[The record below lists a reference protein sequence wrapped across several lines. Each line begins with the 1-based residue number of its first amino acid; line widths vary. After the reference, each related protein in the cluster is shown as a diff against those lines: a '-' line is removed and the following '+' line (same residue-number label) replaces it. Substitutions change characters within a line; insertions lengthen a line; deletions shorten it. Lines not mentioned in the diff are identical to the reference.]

1 MTKSKNIFVCIGAIH
16 HDYLLNL
23 KNSIINKRTNPITHN
38 YRIGGVAYNV
48 AELISIF
55 DKIQFYGLS
64 INKELRNKISKNILV
79 KKINNEKSERYY
91 VALSDKNNKFILGLA
106 NTDVYENTKF
116 YKIPNMINKYII
128 FDLNFSKN
136 FIEKAINKLSNK
148 NKIVVCATSVHKIIK
163 IKKIINQIDLIF
175 LNKAELKRLTN
186 ISSIHNGIKKILKI
200 NNKIKVIATNSKN
213 NVLYGDNKSIIKIK
227 PPKIKVQNENGAGD
241 ALAGM
246 MLYLLSKG
254 YNKEEILKY
263 SVACGSYYANGN
275 KLSSKRD
282 LLKIK
287 NISRSVKLKQNG

>member
-1 MTKSKNIFVCIGAIH
+1 MVKSKNIFVCIGAIH

-23 KNSIINKRTNPITHN
+23 KNNIINKRTNPIIHN
-38 YRIGGVAYNV
+38 TRIGGVAYNI

-55 DKIQFYGLS
+55 DKIQFYSLS
-64 INKELRNKISKNILV
+64 IDKELHSKISKNIFI
-79 KKINNEKSERYY
+79 KKINNKKSERYY

-136 FIEKAINKLSNK
+136 FIEKAINSLSNK

-163 IKKIINQIDLIF
+163 IKKIINQIDMIF
-175 LNKAELKRLTN
+175 LNKAELTRLTN
-186 ISSIHNGIKKILKI
+186 ISSIVDGVKKILKI
-200 NNKIKVIATNSKN
+200 NKKIKIIATNSKN
-213 NVLYGDNKSIIKIK
+213 NVIYGDNKSIIKIK

>member
-1 MTKSKNIFVCIGAIH
+1 MAKSKNIFICIGAIH

-48 AELISIF
+48 AELISF
-55 DKIQFYGLS
+55 FEKIQLYSLS
-64 INKELRNKISKNILV
+64 INKELKNKISKNISV

-91 VALSDKNNKFILGLA
+91 VAISDKKNKFMLGLA

-116 YKIPNMINKYII
+116 YKIPHIVNKYIV
-128 FDLNFSKN
+128 FDLNFSKD
-136 FIEKAINKLSNK
+136 FIENAINKLSNK
-148 NKIVVCATSVHKIIK
+148 NRIVVCATSVHKIIK
-163 IKKIINQIDLIF
+163 IKKIISKIDIIF
-175 LNKAELKRLTN
+175 LNKAELIKFTN
-186 ISSIHNGIKKILKI
+186 IDNIEQGVKKILKI
-200 NNKIKVIATNSKN
+200 NNKIKIVATNSKN
-213 NVLYGDNKSIIKIK
+213 NVIYGDNNSIIKLK
-227 PPKIKVQNENGAGD
+227 PPKIKVKNENGAGD

-254 YNKEEILKY
+254 YNKEQILKY

-275 KLSSKRD
+275 RLSSKKD

-287 NISRSVKLKQNG
+287 HISRRVKLK

>member
-1 MTKSKNIFVCIGAIH
+1 MVKSKNIFVCIGAIH

-23 KNSIINKRTNPITHN
+23 KKSIIKKRTNPIIHN
-38 YRIGGVAYNV
+38 TRIGGVAYNI

-55 DKIQFYGLS
+55 DKIQFYSFS
-64 INKELRNKISKNILV
+64 INKELQNKISKNISI
-79 KKINNEKSERYY
+79 KKINNKNSERYY

-116 YKIPNMINKYII
+116 YKIPNLINKYII
-128 FDLNFSKN
+128 FDLNFAKD
-136 FIEKAINKLSNK
+136 FIEKAINKLSAR

-163 IKKIINQIDLIF
+163 IKKIIKQIDIIF
-175 LNKAELKRLTN
+175 LNKAELIRLTN
-186 ISSIHNGIKKILKI
+186 ISSINNGVKKILKI
-200 NNKIKVIATNSKN
+200 NNKIKIIATNSKN
-213 NVLYGDNKSIIKIK
+213 NVIYGDNKSIIKIK
-227 PPKIKVQNENGAGD
+227 PPKIKVKNENGAGD

-246 MLYLLSKG
+246 MLYLLTKG

-275 KLSSKRD
+275 RLRSKRD

-287 NISRSVKLKQNG
+287 NISRSVKLKKDG

>member
-23 KNSIINKRTNPITHN
+23 KNSIINNRTNPITHN

-55 DKIQFYGLS
+55 DNIQFYSLS
-64 INKELRNKISKNILV
+64 INKELKNKISKNISV
-79 KKINNEKSERYY
+79 KKINNENSERYY

-116 YKIPNMINKYII
+116 YKIPNIVNKYIV
-128 FDLNFSKN
+128 FDLNFSKD
-136 FIEKAINKLSNK
+136 FIENAINKLSNR
-148 NKIVVCATSVHKIIK
+148 NKIIVCATSVHKIIK
-163 IKKIINQIDLIF
+163 IKKIISRIDIIF
-175 LNKAELKRLTN
+175 LNKAELIKLTN
-186 ISSIHNGIKKILKI
+186 INSIEQGVKKILKI
-200 NNKIKVIATNSKN
+200 NNKIKIVATNSKN
-213 NVLYGDNKSIIKIK
+213 NVIYGDNKSIIKLK
-227 PPKIKVQNENGAGD
+227 PPKIKVKNENGAGD

-246 MLYLLSKG
+246 MLYLLVKG
-254 YNKEEILKY
+254 YNKEKILKY

-275 KLSSKRD
+275 KLTSKKD

-287 NISRSVKLKQNG
+287 NISRRVKLK

>member
-1 MTKSKNIFVCIGAIH
+1 MVKSKNIFVCIGAIH
-16 HDYLLNL
+16 QDYLLNL
-23 KNSIINKRTNPITHN
+23 KNSIINKRTNPIIHN
-38 YRIGGVAYNV
+38 TRIGGVAYNI

-55 DKIQFYGLS
+55 DKIQFYSLS
-64 INKELRNKISKNILV
+64 IDKELHSKISKNIFI
-79 KKINNEKSERYY
+79 KKINNKKSERYY
-91 VALSDKNNKFILGLA
+91 VALSNKNNKFILGLA

-148 NKIVVCATSVHKIIK
+148 NKIVICAKSVHKIIK
-163 IKKIINQIDLIF
+163 IKKIINQIDMIF
-175 LNKAELKRLTN
+175 LNKAELTRLTN
-186 ISSIHNGIKKILKI
+186 ISSIVDGVKKILKI
-200 NNKIKVIATNSKN
+200 NKKIKIIATNSKN
-213 NVLYGDNKSIIKIK
+213 NVIYGDNKSIIKIK

-254 YNKEEILKY
+254 YNKKEILKY

-275 KLSSKRD
+275 KLTSTRD
-282 LLKIK
+282 LIKIR
-287 NISRSVKLKQNG
+287 NISKSIKLKKGG

>member
-23 KNSIINKRTNPITHN
+23 KNIIINNRTNPITHN

-48 AELISIF
+48 AELISVF
-55 DKIQFYGLS
+55 DKIQFYSLS
-64 INKELRNKISKNILV
+64 INKELQKKISKNISV
-79 KKINNEKSERYY
+79 KKINKEKSERYY

-136 FIEKAINKLSNK
+136 FIEKAINSLTIK

-163 IKKIINQIDLIF
+163 IKKIINQIDIIF
-175 LNKAELKRLTN
+175 LNKAELTRLTN
-186 ISSIHNGIKKILKI
+186 ISSTINGVKKILKI
-200 NNKIKVIATNSKN
+200 NNNIKIIATNSRN
-213 NVLYGDNKSIIKIK
+213 NVIYGDNKSIIKIK